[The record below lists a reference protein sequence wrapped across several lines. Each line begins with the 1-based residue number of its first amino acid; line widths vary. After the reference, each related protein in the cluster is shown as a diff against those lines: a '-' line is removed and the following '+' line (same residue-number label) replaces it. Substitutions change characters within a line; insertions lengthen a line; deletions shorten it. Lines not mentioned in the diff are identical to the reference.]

1 MTKSRKK
8 IWLHIDRALSY
19 SLGKQILI
27 LLLLLALTLSL
38 SFALL
43 SISDVDWRAFCEAKK
58 MRWWLFP
65 LYLLIDPNA
74 LNNLYVDYKPGGWLL
89 FASTVIYILGTV
101 VFTGMI
107 IGVINNTIANR
118 VDDHR
123 NGLAHYLYSGH
134 YVIMGYDEMVPSIIE
149 EIFANDKGAFILLLT
164 AFDAKKINERLKKS
178 VARSQM
184 SQIIVNYGQRT
195 AKEYYNDIH
204 LETAVEIYIVG
215 NRTRPAHDAVN
226 IECVDSIC
234 SYLKEHK
241 LEQMPKRIICVFE
254 DLDTYAAFQT
264 SEIFNDVKDLDIE
277 FVPYNFYAGWARQV
291 FITRSYKEKSNE
303 KSNPIKTISYP
314 RLYGDGIGPNDDKY
328 VHLVFVGTSNFAVSF
343 AMEAAHLF
351 HFPNFVE
358 QNKTRRTRITF
369 IEQNMEKEMPLFVT
383 RNRNFFDVQTYLYK
397 DISLETKP
405 IPQQPQKP
413 DFLDVEFEFIR
424 GDIYSNTVQEEI
436 RNWALDSK
444 GQYLSIFLAMADQR
458 NNFMMGMNM
467 PEEVYDNEIPVF
479 IRQDRADN
487 FVTNL
492 RESDR
497 KKAIDKHLMHHKVVN
512 GELESKEYK
521 GRYANIFPFGMDDM
535 AYCHDEVSFKRAKLI
550 NYLYETADYAN
561 HRFTDTVVLS
571 TLSDEVIMEE
581 ANELWKKLTVAKK
594 WSNLYCAYHIQYK
607 TASLRT
613 MRGLKPDDTSHDQC
627 PLTEEEIQQL
637 ARVEH
642 NRWNVEELLMGFRKP
657 RPEEDK
663 YNYDGEIAKALKG
676 NKNIFIHHDIRPFDD
691 LDEIQKMD
699 FEIVKYIPWLL
710 KMTEE

>member
-43 SISDVDWRAFCEAKK
+43 SVSGVDWKAFCEAKK
-58 MRWWLFP
+58 MRWWLLP

-74 LNNLYVDYKPGGWLL
+74 LNSLYINYEPSGWLL
-89 FASTVIYILGTV
+89 FASTVIYILGTI

-107 IGVINNTIANR
+107 IGVINNAIDNR

-123 NGLAHYLYSGH
+123 NGLTHYLYSGH

-149 EIFANDKGAFILLLT
+149 EIFSNDKDAFILLLT

-184 SQIIVNYGQRT
+184 DQIIVNYGQRT

-241 LEQMPKRIICVFE
+241 SEQMPKRITCVFE
-254 DLDTYAAFQT
+254 DLDTYAAFKT

-277 FVPYNFYAGWARQV
+277 LVPYNFYAGWARQV
-291 FITRSYKEKSNE
+291 FVTRSYKEKSNPF
-303 KSNPIKTISYP
+303 KSISYP
-314 RLYGDGIGPNDDKY
+314 CLYGEGIGPSDDKY

-351 HFPNFVE
+351 HFPNFNE
-358 QNKTRRTRITF
+358 QTKTRKTRITF
-369 IEQNMEKEMPLFVT
+369 IDQNMEKEMPLFVT

-405 IPQQPQKP
+405 ILEQPQKQ

-424 GDIYSNTVQEEI
+424 GDIYSKAVQEEI
-436 RNWALDSK
+436 RNWALDTK
-444 GQYLSIFLAMADQR
+444 GQYLSIFLAMTDQR
-458 NNFMMGMNM
+458 NNFIMGMNM
-467 PEEVYDNEIPVF
+467 PDEVYDNEVPVF

-497 KKAIDKHLMHHKVVN
+497 KNAKEKQLMHHKVVN
-512 GELESKEYK
+512 GVLESKEYK

-550 NYLYETADYAN
+550 NYLYDTADYTN
-561 HRFTDTVVLS
+561 HCFTDTLVLN
-571 TLSDEVIMEE
+571 TMSDETLMEE
-581 ANELWKKLTVAKK
+581 ANKSWQKLTVAKK

-607 TASLRT
+607 MASLRT
-613 MRGLKPDDTSHDQC
+613 MRGLKPDDTSHDQY

-663 YNYDGEIAKALKG
+663 YNFDEKIAKVLKR
-676 NKNIFIHHDIRPFDD
+676 NKDIFIHHDIRPFDD
-691 LDEIQKMD
+691 LDEVQKMD

>member
-38 SFALL
+38 SFVLL
-43 SISDVDWRAFCEAKK
+43 SVSGADWVAFCNAKK
-58 MRWWLFP
+58 LRWWLFP

-74 LNNLYVDYKPGGWLL
+74 LNNLYIDYKPSGWLL

-107 IGVINNTIANR
+107 IGVINNAIGNR
-118 VDDHR
+118 VNDHR
-123 NGLAHYLYSGH
+123 NGLTHYLYSGH

-149 EIFANDKGAFILLLT
+149 EIFSNDKNAFILLL
-164 AFDAKKINERLKKS
+164 ASYDAKKISERLKKS
-178 VARSQM
+178 VARSKM
-184 SQIIVNYGQRT
+184 DQIIVNYGQRT

-204 LETAVEIYIVG
+204 LEAAVEIYIVG
-215 NRTRPAHDAVN
+215 YRPLSAHDAIN

-241 LEQMPKRIICVFE
+241 SEQMPKRITCVFE

-291 FITRSYKEKSNE
+291 FVTRSYKEKSNP
-303 KSNPIKTISYP
+303 SNSISYP
-314 RLYGDGIGPNDDKY
+314 SRLYGDGIGPNDDKY

-351 HFPNFVE
+351 HFPNFDE
-358 QNKTRRTRITF
+358 KNKTRKTRITF

-383 RNRNFFDVQTYLYK
+383 RNRHYFDVQNYIYK
-397 DISLETKP
+397 DISLEAKP
-405 IPQQPQKP
+405 ISEQPKKP
-413 DFLDVEFEFIR
+413 NFLDVEFEFIR

-436 RNWALDSK
+436 RNWALDTK
-444 GQYLSIFLAMADQR
+444 GQYLSIFLAMTDQR

-467 PEEVYDNEIPVF
+467 PDEVYDNEVPVF

-497 KKAIDKHLMHHKVVN
+497 EKAKDKKLMHHKVVN
-512 GELESKEYK
+512 GKLESKEYK

-571 TLSDEVIMEE
+571 ALSDEALMEE
-581 ANELWKKLTVAKK
+581 ANKLWKKLTVAKK

-607 TASLRT
+607 MASLRT
-613 MRGLKPDDTSHDQC
+613 MRGLKPDDKSHDQY
-627 PLTEEEIQQL
+627 PLTEEEILQL

-663 YNYDGEIAKALKG
+663 YNFDGEIAKTLKG